1 MKKILFLISVLGM
14 AQSCSMVNGI
24 TRTAAEAKYYTL
36 GYKRAE
42 DLQKE
47 VDKEGRYADV
57 TCVRDIQQRKWCKLN
72 YYHD

>member
-36 GYKRAE
+36 GYRRAE
-42 DLQKE
+42 DLERELKQQKRNAN
-47 VDKEGRYADV
+47 VS
-57 TCVRDIQQRKWCKLN
+57 CVRDIQEREWCKIN
-72 YYHD
+72 YYNN